1 MTTTTFKDRVVRPE
15 EVERYLGRQGA
26 DFVDD
31 ELLERQIREN
41 RAPDSKRIRDILA
54 KSRAIQTLE
63 PEETAALLNVED
75 PELLDEMKHVA
86 LEIKLHVYDNRIVTF
101 APLYASNHC
110 VNSCA
115 YCGFR
120 AENREMVRRQ
130 LTMEEIAAETRALAG
145 NYGHKRLI
153 AVFGEHPSSH
163 VDYIVDTI
171 NTIYDQ
177 QVPTRKGHASIRR
190 VNVNAAPLCID
201 DLKRVKEAGIGTF
214 QVFQETYH
222 HDTYGRLHGTR
233 SLKSDYRWRL
243 YCMHRALDA
252 GIDDVGIGAL
262 FGLYDWKF
270 EVMGLLYHAR
280 ELERG
285 WNGIGPHTISFPR
298 LEQASNAPVATA
310 SPYRVSDEDFLKII
324 TVLRL
329 SVPYTGM
336 ICTAREPAAIRNK
349 SVRLGVTQMDA
360 STRVGIGAY
369 SEIGAAQH
377 QERQQF
383 MLGDTRT
390 VDELIGDLATVGFI
404 TSFCTAGYRIG
415 RTGERIMKLLRSCKE
430 GHFCKLN
437 AILTFREWLD
447 DFGGEDTREA
457 GEALISREMQEVLS
471 RNGNPQERA
480 TFLDYYRRT
489 ESGTRDLYL

>member
-1 MTTTTFKDRVVRPE
+1 MTTFKDRIMHPG
-15 EVERYLGRQGA
+15 EVERYLDSAGN
-26 DFVDD
+26 DFIDD
-31 ELLERQIREN
+31 ELIERQIAEN
-41 RAPDSKRIRDILA
+41 RNPDPQRIRDILQ

-63 PEETAALLNVED
+63 PAETAALLNVED
-75 PELLDEMKHVA
+75 PELLEEMKRTA
-86 LEIKLHVYDNRIVTF
+86 FEIKLHVYDNRIVTF
-101 APLYASNHC
+101 APLYVSNHC
-110 VNSCA
+110 VNSCE

-120 AENREMVRRQ
+120 VENRDMIRRR

-145 NYGHKRLI
+145 TYGHKRLV

-177 QVPTRKGHASIRR
+177 TVPTRKGHASIRR
-190 VNVNAAPLCID
+190 VNVNAAPLGIE

-222 HDTYGRLHGTR
+222 HDTYRKLHGSR
-233 SLKSDYRWRL
+233 SPKSDYRWRL

-270 EVMGLLYHAR
+270 EVMGLLSHVS

-285 WNGIGPHTISFPR
+285 WNGIGAHTISFPR
-298 LEQASNAPVATA
+298 LEPASNAPIATS
-310 SPYRVSDEDFLKII
+310 SPYMVSDEDFLKII

-336 ICTAREPAAIRNK
+336 ICTARETAAIRDQA
-349 SVRLGVTQMDA
+349 VRLGVTQMDA

-369 SEIGAAQH
+369 SESGPD
-377 QERQQF
+377 QEENRQQF

-390 VDELIGDLATVGFI
+390 VDELIGDLAAMGFI

-415 RTGERIMKLLRSCKE
+415 RTGDRIMKLLRTCKE

-437 AILTFREWLD
+437 AVLTFREWLD
-447 DFGGEDTREA
+447 DFGGEETRQA
-457 GEALISREMQEVLS
+457 GEALIRRELS
-471 RNGNPQERA
+471 EALAHTVNNAERER
-480 TFLDYYRRT
+480 FLDFYQRT
-489 ESGTRDLYL
+489 ESGVRDLYL